1 MDLPIDSLYGSAFA
15 RSHELGL
22 HKNMF
27 WATLDPATGSDW
39 GTTMSDQLGGT
50 RLGIPSELA
59 RGMST
64 SNDVRALKYD
74 ELLRKSFA
82 VRPGDDLSRAV
93 RARRLTELDVMGI
106 LMVVSLAIPDDTAS
120 SGFRRGHPF
129 LTVVG
134 APCAAEKGQSV
145 TAPSL
150 WPDVGGRPAR
160 LLKHVLI
167 QRTRHYVRI
176 CVGRKA
182 THDRVRR
189 RKDSLL
195 PPLASGRMLAAAL
208 LGCYQAISSAR
219 RVFCILLQVR
229 WFMIHVRML
238 CPGRRGYSTR

>member
-50 RLGIPSELA
+50 QLGIPSELA

-150 WPDVGGRPAR
+150 WPDVGSRPAR
-160 LLKHVLI
+160 LLPGDFERPVGLLYPIAGTMVHDSRAYALSREAWIQHPLTIWSLSPGNLGLVL
-167 QRTRHYVRI
+167 
-176 CVGRKA
+176 
-182 THDRVRR
+182 
-189 RKDSLL
+189 S
-195 PPLASGRMLAAAL
+195 
-208 LGCYQAISSAR
+208 
-219 RVFCILLQVR
+219 
-229 WFMIHVRML
+229 
-238 CPGRRGYSTR
+238 